1 MIKTFKMPNLGYE
14 VTVGK
19 FANQADGSVWFRHKD
34 TIILA
39 TSVMAET
46 KSFPGF
52 LPLSVDYREY
62 FSASGRIPGGYL
74 KREGRS
80 SDHEILVSR
89 LIDRAI
95 RPLFPDYF
103 FNEVQVLATV
113 YSIDKDALPT
123 PLALLAASVSLMI
136 SRIPMVSPVGA
147 VAVARIDGAW
157 VLNPT
162 KEQQEASDVAL
173 LIAGNKDG
181 ICMVEGNAQGI
192 MEDELVDALFTA
204 HEMIKA
210 QVAWQE
216 EICKEVQAPQHNF
229 VDSAFDWV
237 DWNNKLT
244 AFFTSARVDEIF
256 KLKDSHSK
264 NQQKQARKDT
274 IKKLKAEFYAEHVT
288 VNPVA
293 GSDEEKKIDYLFDN
307 ALNDAVSLEIMNRK
321 QRVDGRGFTEIR
333 DISTEVGLMPTVHG
347 SSFFQRGQTQA
358 LVSVTLGSG
367 KDAQKIDDLLEHEVQ
382 EVSFMLHYNFPP
394 FSVGEVKPMRGP
406 GRREIGHGH
415 LASSA
420 IARVL
425 PDKKLFPYTI
435 RVISDILES
444 NGSSSMATV
453 CGTTMAL
460 MDAGVPV
467 KDMVAG
473 IAMGLLHDTSGT
485 FQAITD
491 ITGFE
496 DALGLMDF
504 KVAGTRTGIN
514 AIQMDIKYKGGLP
527 RPVFEKAL
535 IQARQARLSIL
546 DEMSKVLSAP
556 KAELSPLVPRMI
568 AIQIDPNKAGAII
581 GSGGKIIKE
590 IIEKTGTTIDI
601 EGSEVNIFGAPG
613 SNIDLAVT
621 WVKILADQ
629 IERGTVLPGTI
640 ARLSDFGLFI
650 DIAPGKSGLLHI
662 SKIPR
667 EKQQYFE
674 DHYHIGDV
682 VQVKITDIDTESG
695 KMRLDFADVKK
706 Q

>member
-1 MIKTFKMPNLGYE
+1 MIKTFKLPSLGYE
-14 VTVGK
+14 VTIGK
-19 FANQADGSVWFRHKD
+19 FANKADGSVWFRQKD
-34 TIILA
+34 TIILTTA
-39 TSVMAET
+39 VMADT

-80 SDHEILVSR
+80 SDHEILTSR

-113 YSIDKDALPT
+113 YSVDKEALPA
-123 PLALLAASVSLMI
+123 PLSLLSASLALMI
-136 SRIPMVSPVGA
+136 SKIPFMGPVGA
-147 VAVARIDGAW
+147 VQVGRINGAW
-157 VLNPT
+157 VFNPT
-162 KEQQEASDVAL
+162 KEQEEQSDMLILVA
-173 LIAGNKDG
+173 GTKDG
-181 ICMVEGNAQGI
+181 ICMVEGSSEGMSEAEFI
-192 MEDELVDALFTA
+192 DALFSA
-204 HEMIKA
+204 HEIIKQ

-216 EICKEVQAPQHNF
+216 EICKEIQAPEHNF
-229 VDSAFDWV
+229 ADAAFDWK
-237 DWNNKLT
+237 DWYSKIRTYLT
-244 AFFTSARVDEIF
+244 SDKIDEIF
-256 KLKDSHSK
+256 KFGVLKQSL
-264 NQQKQARKDT
+264 KDT
-274 IKKLKAEFYAEHVT
+274 IKKLKEGFYSDIVQGSIEAKSEAEQKL
-288 VNPVA
+288 N
-293 GSDEEKKIDYLFDN
+293 YLFDT
-307 ALNDAVSLEIMNRK
+307 AMHDAVSDEIIKRK
-321 QRVDGRGFTEIR
+321 QRVDGRDYVTIR
-333 DISTEVGLMPTVHG
+333 DISTEVSLMPSVHG

-367 KDAQKIDDLLEHEVQ
+367 KDAQKIDDLLETEPRDI
-382 EVSFMLHYNFPP
+382 SFMLHYNFPP
-394 FSVGEVKPMRGP
+394 FSVGEVRPMRGP

-420 IARVL
+420 IERVL
-425 PDKKLFPYTI
+425 PCKKDFPYTI

-453 CGTTMAL
+453 CGSTMAL

-473 IAMGLLHDTSGT
+473 IAMGLLHDSNTNK

-504 KVAGTRTGIN
+504 KVAGTRSGIN

-527 RPVFEKAL
+527 RPVFEQAL
-535 IQARQARLSIL
+535 EQAKEARLFIL
-546 DEMSKVLSAP
+546 DKMSQVLAAP
-556 KAELSPLVPRMI
+556 KKELSPLVPRMI
-568 AIQIDPNKAGAII
+568 SLQIDPNKAGAVI

-601 EGSEVNIFGAPG
+601 EGSEVNIFGGPG
-613 SNIDLAVT
+613 TNIDLAVS

-629 IERGTVLPGTI
+629 LERGAVLKGTI

-650 DIAPGKSGLLHI
+650 DIAPGKAGLLHI

-667 EKQQYFE
+667 ERQQHLDQFYK
-674 DHYHIGDV
+674 IGDIV
-682 VQVKITDIDTESG
+682 DVRATDIDSESG
-695 KMRLDFADVKK
+695 KIRLDFVNK

>member
-1 MIKTFKMPNLGYE
+1 MIKTFKLPKLGYE
-14 VTVGK
+14 VTIGK

-39 TSVMAET
+39 TCVMAET

-80 SDHEILVSR
+80 SDHEILTSR
-89 LIDRAI
+89 LIDRAL

-103 FNEVQVLATV
+103 FNEIQILATL
-113 YSIDKDALPT
+113 YSIDKDALPS
-123 PLALLAASVSLMI
+123 PLALLASSLSLVV
-136 SRIPMVSPVGA
+136 SRIPFLSPVGA
-147 VAVARIDGAW
+147 VQVARLNGAW

-162 KEQQEASDVAL
+162 KEQQAASDVAIL
-173 LIAGNKDG
+173 VAGNKDG
-181 ICMVEGNAQGI
+181 VCMVEGDASGI
-192 MEDELVDALFTA
+192 SETEFVDAMFTA
-204 HEMIKA
+204 HEMIKD

-216 EICKEVQAPQHNF
+216 EIIKELQVQKEA
-229 VDSAFDWV
+229 VADATFDWNL
-237 DWNNKLT
+237 WYKKLT
-244 AFFTSARVDEIF
+244 DFFTSSRVDEIF
-256 KLKDSHSK
+256 IHGGH
-264 NQQKQARKDT
+264 KQNRKAA
-274 IKKLKAEFYAEHVT
+274 IKKIKTDFMAEVVVDIAAQ
-288 VNPVA
+288 P
-293 GSDEEKKIDYLFDN
+293 SDFEPKINYLFD
-307 ALNDAVSLEIMNRK
+307 AVLNDVISVEILKRK
-321 QRVDGRGFTEIR
+321 KRVDGRGFTDIR
-333 DISTEVGLMPTVHG
+333 NISTEVGLMPTVHG

-367 KDAQKIDDLLEHEVQ
+367 KDAQKIDDILELEPHDR
-382 EVSFMLHYNFPP
+382 SFLLHYNFPP

-406 GRREIGHGH
+406 SRRDIGHGY

-420 IARVL
+420 IERVL
-425 PDKKLFPYTI
+425 PDKKNFPYTI

-453 CGTTMAL
+453 CGSTMAL
-460 MDAGVPV
+460 MDAGVPITN
-467 KDMVAG
+467 MVAG
-473 IAMGLLHDTSGT
+473 IAMGLLHDETGT
-485 FQAITD
+485 FQSITD

-504 KVAGTRTGIN
+504 KVAGTATGIN

-527 RPVFEKAL
+527 RLVFERAL
-535 IQARQARLSIL
+535 AQAREARLTIL
-546 DEMSKVLSAP
+546 GEMSKVMSAP
-556 KAELSPLVPRMI
+556 NKELSPLVPKMI

-613 SNIDLAVT
+613 SKIDLAVT

-640 ARLSDFGLFI
+640 ARQSDFGLFV
-650 DIAPGKSGLLHI
+650 DVAPGKSGLLHI

-667 EKQQYFE
+667 DKQMNLDQ
-674 DHYHIGDV
+674 HYPIGDV
-682 VQVKITDIDTESG
+682 INVRITDIDPESG
-695 KMRLDFADVKK
+695 KMRLDFADRK
-706 Q
+706 

>member
-1 MIKTFKMPNLGYE
+1 MVKTFKLPSLGYE

-34 TIILA
+34 TIILTTA
-39 TSVMAET
+39 VMADT

-52 LPLSVDYREY
+52 LPLTVDYREY

-80 SDHEILVSR
+80 SDHEVLVSR

-113 YSIDKDALPT
+113 YSIDKDALPS
-123 PLALLAASVSLMI
+123 PLALLAASIALSI
-136 SRIPMVSPVGA
+136 SRIPFVAPIGA
-147 VAVARIDGAW
+147 VQVGRINGAW
-157 VLNPT
+157 VINPT
-162 KEQQEASDVAL
+162 KEQQVISDL
-173 LIAGNKDG
+173 LILAAGTKEG
-181 ICMVEGNAQGI
+181 LCMVEGNAAQLS
-192 MEDELVDALFTA
+192 EDELVDALFTA
-204 HEMIKA
+204 HEVIKE

-216 EICKEVQAPQHNF
+216 EMIADLQVKNHEF
-229 VDSAFDWV
+229 VDANFDWHA
-237 DWNNKLT
+237 WYSKLT
-244 AFFTSARVDEIF
+244 TFFTPARVDTIF
-256 KLKDSHSK
+256 QHGS
-264 NQQKQARKDT
+264 QKQERKDA
-274 IKKLKAEFYAEHVT
+274 IKQLKVAFYAEHVGT
-288 VNPVA
+288 AIEA
-293 GSDEEKKIDYLFDN
+293 GTEAEQKLNYLFES
-307 ALNDAVSLEIMNRK
+307 ALNDVVSLEILNRK
-321 QRVDGRGFTEIR
+321 KRVDGRGFTDIR

-347 SSFFQRGQTQA
+347 SSLFQRGQTQA

-367 KDAQKIDDLLEHEVQ
+367 KDAQRVDDLLEHEPLDIG
-382 EVSFMLHYNFPP
+382 FMLHYNFPP

-406 GRREIGHGH
+406 SRRDIGHGH
-415 LASSA
+415 LAASA
-420 IARVL
+420 IKRVL
-425 PDKKLFPYTI
+425 PDKKGFPYTI
-435 RVISDILES
+435 RIISDILES

-453 CGTTMAL
+453 CGSTMAL
-460 MDAGVPV
+460 MNAGVPITN
-467 KDMVAG
+467 MVAG
-473 IAMGLLHDTSGT
+473 IAMGLLGDSSGN
-485 FQAITD
+485 FQSITD

-504 KVAGTRTGIN
+504 KVAGTRDGIN

-527 RPVFEKAL
+527 RLVFEKAL
-535 IQARQARLSIL
+535 AQAREARLFIL
-546 DEMSKVLSAP
+546 DEMSKVMNAP
-556 KAELSPLVPRMI
+556 NAELSPLVPRMI

-640 ARLSDFGLFI
+640 VRGSDFGLFI

-667 EKQQYFE
+667 ERQQHFE
-674 DHYHIGDV
+674 DYYKLGDV
-682 VQVKITDIDTESG
+682 VNVRITDIDPDSG
-695 KMRLDFADVKK
+695 KMRLDFADK